1 MRPKKLYIAV
11 AASLLFW
18 GPSIGS
24 SGMTDA
30 VPTGTQAHRTVFGW
44 HSTNDVEAA
53 QLTVLNADVF
63 VLAAS
68 DSKSLFSGALPS
80 QP

>member
-1 MRPKKLYIAV
+1 VRLKKLYIA
-11 AASLLFW
+11 ALASALFW

-44 HSTNDVEAA
+44 HSTDNAETL
-53 QLTVLNADVF
+53 QLSNLNSEVF
-63 VLAAS
+63 ILAAS
-68 DSKSLFSGALPS
+68 DSKSLFAE
-80 QP
+80 QPAN